1 MRSNA
6 LETIG
11 GIQKERFTRV
21 VGGSVHCTRSS
32 GPEPNKITK
41 IESELFL
48 DHPNEEDA
56 SFDFDSVGQF
66 NCPVALQQ

>member
-1 MRSNA
+1 MAFKKSA
-6 LETIG
+6 LHVLWEG
-11 GIQKERFTRV
+11 LFTV
-21 VGGSVHCTRSS
+21 PGVLVQN
-32 GPEPNKITK
+32 PNKITK

-66 NCPVALQQ
+66 NWPVALQQ